1 MPNHLYHLTADE
13 VASGIKNRDFSAQ
26 EYISQILERIEK
38 VDVKINAFIA
48 VDKQGAVEKACS
60 IDKRIR
66 DGDRTGGLSGVAV
79 GIKDNICTKDLKTT
93 CASKMLE
100 GFIPPYDAT
109 VIKKLKESD
118 AIIVGKL
125 NLDEFAMGS
134 TTEFSRYGPTR
145 NPWNI
150 NYVAGGSSGGSAASV
165 AALECAISLGSDTG
179 GSVRC
184 PASFCSVVGLKPT
197 YGCVSRSGLISYSN
211 SLEQIGSVG
220 KTVSDVVMIMN
231 AIAGTDENDQTTKTT
246 RPIATATNP
255 NTVSLDRIPKYGLHQ
270 NKRNIRVG
278 LVKELVE
285 GADPAVSKCIYSAV
299 DLFEG
304 SDCNCEDTSM
314 KSIQYALASY
324 YTIAMAEASSN
335 LARYDN
341 IRYGFDS
348 SLEEY
353 EWNTYFAKVRNNFG
367 EEAKRRI
374 IIGSYVLSAGYY
386 GKYYL
391 KAQKARE
398 MIKQEIK
405 SLFEKYDVLIAPTMP
420 ILPFKLGEKINDPLK
435 MYQIDIDTVVANLA
449 GVPAISIPVGFS
461 NCLPVGLQIMANEME
476 EQTLFDVA
484 STFER
489 IVDIH
494 RSPEI

>member
-211 SLEQIGSVG
+211 SLEQIGAVG

-231 AIAGTDENDQTTKTT
+231 AIAGADENDQTTIAT
-246 RPIATATNP
+246 RPIATMTTP

-348 SLEEY
+348 SPEGY

-420 ILPFKLGEKINDPLK
+420 ILPFKFGEKVHDPLK
-435 MYQIDIDTVVANLA
+435 MYQIDIDTVTANLA

-461 NCLPVGLQIMANEME
+461 NRLPVGLQIMANEME

>member
-1 MPNHLYHLTADE
+1 LPNHLYHLTADE

-109 VIKKLKESD
+109 VIKKLNESD

-211 SLEQIGSVG
+211 SLEQIGSIG

-231 AIAGTDENDQTTKTT
+231 AIAGPDENDQTTKVT
-246 RPIATATNP
+246 RPIATATTP
-255 NTVSLDRIPKYGLHQ
+255 NTVYLDRIPKYGLHQ

-304 SDCNCEDTSM
+304 SDCKCEDTSM
-314 KSIQYALASY
+314 MSIQYALASY

-348 SLEEY
+348 SPEGY
-353 EWNTYFAKVRNNFG
+353 EWNTYFATVRNNFG